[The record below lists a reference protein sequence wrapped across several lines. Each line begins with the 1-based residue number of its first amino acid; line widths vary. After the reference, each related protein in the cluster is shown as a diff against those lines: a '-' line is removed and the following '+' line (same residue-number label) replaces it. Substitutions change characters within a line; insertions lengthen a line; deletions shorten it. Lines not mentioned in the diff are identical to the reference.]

1 MKYHV
6 KNWRTFQHYR
16 DRNPP
21 WIKLHF
27 ALLTSSDWVVLADSA
42 RVLAIVC
49 MLVASRNNGEIDG
62 SDKGLAYLQRVGY
75 LNKKPDLKPLIE
87 CGFLQSAS
95 KTLAIDG
102 ESARP
107 ETEDLTEKKPTTT
120 TAARIE
126 FDPLKGAFQNITEEQ
141 ELAWQ
146 EAFPAVPIPP
156 AISRAAV
163 WLKANPENRKSN
175 YARFLVN
182 WFTREQDRAGRVR
195 AVA

>member
-1 MKYHV
+1 LELVV
-6 KNWRTFQHYR
+6 KNWRDFQHYR

-21 WIKLHF
+21 WVKLHF
-27 ALLTSSDWVVLADSA
+27 SLLTSSDWVTLNDTA

-49 MLVASRNNGEIDG
+49 MLVASRNNGKIDG
-62 SDKGLAYLQRVGY
+62 SDKGLAYLQRIAY
-75 LNKKPDLKPLIE
+75 LNKKPDLTPLIR
-87 CGFLQSAS
+87 CGFLESAS
-95 KTLAIDG
+95 KSEQPLQ
-102 ESARP
+102 SARP

-126 FDPLKGAFQNITEEQ
+126 FDPLKGAFQGISEDQ